1 MHFDE
6 LFAIVKSL
14 TIRKQKQ
21 SGNKIYKTPNNLGYL
36 VNKSYKII
44 TKGGHFSDRKLQN
57 GYKNYLGSYTKYN
70 CNIFFKIN
78 KKFTNNI
85 FTNIHIYIII
95 YYIISFLKTR
105 NFHF

>member
-21 SGNKIYKTPNNLGYL
+21 SGNKIYKIPDNWGYL
-36 VNKSYKII
+36 VNKSYKKV
-44 TKGGHFSDRKLQN
+44 TERGRFSDKKFQN
-57 GYKNYLGSYTKYN
+57 GYKNRLGSYKPQNYN
-70 CNIFFKIN
+70 KNYKIN

-85 FTNIHIYIII
+85 FTNI
-95 YYIISFLKTR
+95 K
-105 NFHF
+105 